1 MKLMKKNDKISA
13 AYSMQSFGAF
23 TKQASFINGAKWA
36 IQNLTKEEIDY
47 LKLKGDK
54 DDFSFFG
61 IR

>member
-1 MKLMKKNDKISA
+1 MRVISI
-13 AYSMQSFGAF
+13 
-23 TKQASFINGAKWA
+23 TIA